1 MLDFLAWSALSFV
14 PMTLTQ
20 YYLDKLVNPDPKKL
34 PDGTYASANRSSR
47 QEPAFDQLSLLPF
60 PRKRRGITTATS
72 G

>member
-14 PMTLTQ
+14 PMTLIQ

-60 PRKRRGITTATS
+60 PRTQQPYLMTD
-72 G
+72 